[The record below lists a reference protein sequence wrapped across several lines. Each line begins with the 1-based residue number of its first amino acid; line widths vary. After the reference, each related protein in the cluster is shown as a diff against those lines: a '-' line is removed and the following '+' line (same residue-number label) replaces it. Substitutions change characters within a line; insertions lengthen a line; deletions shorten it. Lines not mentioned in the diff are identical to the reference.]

1 MSLKEQLIK
10 NKAQNLQNQFEV
22 STQQARLSYELGDE
36 FDADIEVNYDYLYEP
51 FIHEYAD
58 LQLKLDNG
66 TSKSPAYDR
75 QKVKEITDSV
85 EVIKNALEN
94 VMSNTEIWSTAV
106 IMAGNQGG
114 IDLMGTPSSRY
125 KAINIL
131 GDFLKGIIRIVAVDD
146 DINKL
151 AWEVY
156 TTEGDFVE
164 RMFLSKINKL
174 SETQNMFVSIP
185 DVRAQ
190 NIDFKKTSNE
200 IFETQKL
207 GDEQALTGGVT
218 ESYRKLDKNGDLD
231 LITKPVRG
239 NIVQDFYTIDKEA
252 IGNSLQFNT
261 EMKAISS
268 GILSDNDGA
277 IAFNNNI
284 LSKVTDHF
292 LTPSL
297 ALMPNEQEKFKEDYK
312 TWFLEKEVGKIF
324 PFGEARQKEQ
334 EVKQEEKEE
343 AVALDKQ
350 AQEEMV

>member
-1 MSLKEQLIK
+1 MSLKEQLLK

-22 STQQARLSYELGDE
+22 STQQAKLSYELGNE

-66 TSKSPAYDR
+66 TSKNPAYDR
-75 QKVKEITDSV
+75 QKVKEIIDSV

-94 VMSNTEIWSTAV
+94 VMSNTEIWSTGV
-106 IMAGNQGG
+106 ILAGNQGG

-131 GDFLKGIIRIVAVDD
+131 GDFLKGIIRIVAVDN

-151 AWEVY
+151 AWEIY
-156 TTEGDFVE
+156 TTDGEFVE
-164 RMFLSKINKL
+164 RMFLNKINKL

-334 EVKQEEKEE
+334 AVDAEEIQTAIETDKQ
-343 AVALDKQ
+343 Q
-350 AQEEMV
+350 AQEV

>member
-22 STQQARLSYELGDE
+22 STQQASLSYELGDE

-66 TSKSPAYDR
+66 TSKNPAYDR
-75 QKVKEITDSV
+75 QKVKEIIDSV

-94 VMSNTEIWSTAV
+94 VMSNTEIWSTGV

-151 AWEVY
+151 AWEIY
-156 TTEGDFVE
+156 TTDGEFVE
-164 RMFLSKINKL
+164 RMFLNKINKL
-174 SETQNMFVSIP
+174 S
-185 DVRAQ
+185 
-190 NIDFKKTSNE
+190 
-200 IFETQKL
+200 ETQKL